1 MEVRTRAN
9 RLFTKTIEINKIVS
23 WLKLTPVLISKI
35 RIETT
40 FITKQRKIEKKI
52 PLDDDSLIIFESME
66 KLEIEKSEELHNFLY
81 KIISN
86 CESNIMLIWNRPF
99 AFPLL
104 RSTCPNIPQ
113 NETWI
118 PLVYISNSWTR
129 WCVQT
134 TECGINI
141 VNIDRYPFSIRIH
154 VLINPSPPHTLRPF
168 SVFTRCL
175 GR

>member
-52 PLDDDSLIIFESME
+52 PLDDDSLIIFESIE

-81 KIISN
+81 KIIS
-86 CESNIMLIWNRPF
+86 
-99 AFPLL
+99 
-104 RSTCPNIPQ
+104 
-113 NETWI
+113 
-118 PLVYISNSWTR
+118 YIRLFRIAS
-129 WCVQT
+129 QT
-134 TECGINI
+134 LC
-141 VNIDRYPFSIRIH
+141 
-154 VLINPSPPHTLRPF
+154 
-168 SVFTRCL
+168 
-175 GR
+175 